1 MAKVLVGNE
10 FETEV
15 IKKEGVTLVDFFA
28 VWCGP
33 CKMIAPVLEELSTE
47 MAGKANIVKVDID
60 QQSHLAD
67 EYRISSVPTMV
78 IFKDG
83 KEVERIVGFQPK
95 QSLIAKLEK
104 YSS

>member
-1 MAKVLVGNE
+1 MAKILAGNE

-47 MAGKANIVKVDID
+47 MAGKANIAKVDID
-60 QQSHLAD
+60 QSADLAD
-67 EYRISSVPTMV
+67 QYGISSVPTMI

-83 KEVERIVGFQPK
+83 KEAERIVGFQPK
-95 QSLIAKLEK
+95 QNLIARLEK
-104 YSS
+104 HLS